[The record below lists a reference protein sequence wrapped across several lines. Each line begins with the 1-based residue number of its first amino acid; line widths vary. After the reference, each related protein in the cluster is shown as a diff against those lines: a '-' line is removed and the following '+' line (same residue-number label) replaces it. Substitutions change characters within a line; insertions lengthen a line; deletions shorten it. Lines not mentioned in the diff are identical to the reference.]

1 MTALLKTTYKIRAA
15 LLTLGTGLMICS
27 SCTDEDF
34 VKAPQNGDR
43 MSFGVSI
50 SDQWTAGHST
60 RSAEPQQPKY
70 EAYQFNNS
78 EKWVVAADEPCI
90 DGASFGNTRP
100 TTRAAEVSKDNFEST
115 YPSFGVYAFASSTA
129 TGDDDW
135 NQTDAGTKLYIS
147 GEQATDPT
155 NDIWST
161 VDAHYWPGADYRM
174 KFFAWAPYSNSALK
188 VSLNANNT
196 PEFEYTV
203 PNDVSKQSDVL
214 FATDINEGTKENP
227 TISQTVKGDYNKPV
241 PLRFRHALTAVKV
254 RVAKGV
260 TGKVTKVQ
268 ISGVHGS
275 GKYTFGADSWIPA
288 TENPGAS
295 YSTPEDWSVDLG
307 ENTNNTGVTV
317 VDNGETFMLMPQ
329 ELTST
334 ANLEVFFEDGTHLSG
349 TIGGEKPNPKPGE
362 DKNYADWKVGHTIVY
377 TISHTSI
384 IYEFEVTPEVE
395 INVKGETK
403 PYEVKSYKIDGAT
416 NTITPVKWSV
426 IEDIFYKIENDKE
439 ITDYD
444 QWTWSFT
451 PTSKTGN
458 GTGSI
463 NSVEDNTTVGRS
475 KLLPVIT
482 RKKYLSNDE
491 FTGNDTHDNGTRN
504 LYSENGNS
512 TANCYMVHR
521 RGRHKFPLIYG
532 NAIKNSSINKNA
544 YTYLGPDLNTVDLPT
559 DRHGQILNNFIDGNG
574 NKITSPR
581 INASS
586 CEMVMTWCDIPDL
599 IQLTNPGDISVS
611 KGDAIAGLND
621 IYWCE
626 FRILTEMVDCSD
638 IYPTANVL
646 LSLRDKTT
654 KKIVW
659 NWHIWFT
666 PYDPSK
672 GLVSANGYQFM
683 PVNLGWCD
691 AQTAH
696 YTPRKRVLKFKQ
708 EESEI
713 EQVMTVIQTATDENI
728 AGYQPNYQWGRKEP
742 MVAAGVGSTETK
754 KIYVSTANG
763 QSEYIET
770 SFNVQNVGSVGIAT
784 ATNNPATFYMNGES
798 WDWDKNHYFN
808 LWNANEYSNKEN
820 TSHTPLVKTVYDPCP
835 AGFMV
840 PPPQASKG
848 FENKNNWRLDN
859 VDYGWTVST
868 DGGSLYFPKTGRRHD
883 YSGEINEID
892 NGEYWTCAR
901 ERGSLDEQGN
911 FVENDIRRGI
921 FLSFPNPQ
929 KEQISF
935 QGASNACAIRP
946 VKEP

>member
-1 MTALLKTTYKIRAA
+1 MTVLLKTTYKIRAA

-34 VKAPQNGDR
+34 VKSPRNGDR

-70 EAYQFNNS
+70 EAYQFDNS
-78 EKWVVAADEPCI
+78 EKWVVAADEPRI
-90 DGASFGNTRP
+90 DGASFGKSRP
-100 TTRAAEVSKDNFEST
+100 TTRAAEVGESNFKTT

-135 NQTDAGTKLYIS
+135 DQTDAGTKLYIS

-161 VDAHYWPGADYRM
+161 VAAHYWPGADYRM
-174 KFFAWAPYSNSALK
+174 KFFAWAPYNNSALE

-203 PNDVSKQSDVL
+203 PDDVNEQKDVL
-214 FATDINEGTKENP
+214 FAIDINEGTKDSPNYKE
-227 TISQTVKGDYNKPV
+227 TVAGNYNNPV

-329 ELTST
+329 VLTST
-334 ANLEVFFEDGTHLSG
+334 AKLEVFFEDGTHLSG

-362 DKNYADWKVGHTIVY
+362 DKSFADWKVGHTIVY

-395 INVKGETK
+395 INVKGEIK

-416 NTITPVKWSV
+416 NTITSVKWSV
-426 IEDIFYKIENDKE
+426 VDDQFYKTEYDEEK
-439 ITDYD
+439 TDNESWY
-444 QWTWSFT
+444 WSFA
-451 PTSKTGN
+451 PASKNGN
-458 GTGSI
+458 GT
-463 NSVEDNTTVGRS
+463 NSTTTVENNTTVGRS
-475 KLLPVIT
+475 KLSPKII
-482 RKKYLSNDE
+482 RKKYLSADTE
-491 FTGNDTHDNGTRN
+491 FTGDQTNDNGTIN

-521 RGRHKFPLIYG
+521 KGGCKFPLVYG
-532 NAIKNSSINKNA
+532 NAIKDGSKNENA
-544 YTYLGPDLNTVDLPT
+544 YTYNGPDLNQVLPN
-559 DRHGQILNNFIDGNG
+559 DRHGQILHRFIDGNG
-574 NKITSPR
+574 DEIKSP
-581 INASS
+581 IIDASN
-586 CEMVMTWCDIPDL
+586 CEMVMTWSDLPDL
-599 IQLTNPGDISVS
+599 MQVINSGDIKVEQ
-611 KGDAIAGLND
+611 GEAIAGFNNV
-621 IYWCE
+621 YWCQ
-626 FRILTEMVDCSD
+626 FRMLTEMIENSD
-638 IYPTANVL
+638 IYPTANIL
-646 LSLRDKTT
+646 LSLRDKAT

-666 PYDPSK
+666 PYDPTK

-708 EESEI
+708 EESDI
-713 EQVMTVIQTATDENI
+713 EKVMTVTQTAPDENI
-728 AGYQPNYQWGRKEP
+728 VGYQPNYQWGRKEP
-742 MVAAGVGSTETK
+742 MVAGGIGGDTTK
-754 KIYVSTANG
+754 KYMSPKPTDRKNIPRHHSMFRMREVS
-763 QSEYIET
+763 E
-770 SFNVQNVGSVGIAT
+770 
-784 ATNNPATFYMNGES
+784 
-798 WDWDKNHYFN
+798 
-808 LWNANEYSNKEN
+808 
-820 TSHTPLVKTVYDPCP
+820 
-835 AGFMV
+835 
-840 PPPQASKG
+840 
-848 FENKNNWRLDN
+848 
-859 VDYGWTVST
+859 
-868 DGGSLYFPKTGRRHD
+868 
-883 YSGEINEID
+883 
-892 NGEYWTCAR
+892 
-901 ERGSLDEQGN
+901 
-911 FVENDIRRGI
+911 
-921 FLSFPNPQ
+921 
-929 KEQISF
+929 
-935 QGASNACAIRP
+935 
-946 VKEP
+946 

>member
-1 MTALLKTTYKIRAA
+1 
-15 LLTLGTGLMICS
+15 
-27 SCTDEDF
+27 
-34 VKAPQNGDR
+34 

-70 EAYQFNNS
+70 EAYQFDNS
-78 EKWVVAADEPCI
+78 EKWVVVSDEPSI
-90 DGASFGNTRP
+90 DGASFGKSKP
-100 TTRAAEVSKDNFEST
+100 TTRAAEVGESNFKTT
-115 YPSFGVYAFASSTA
+115 YPSFGVYAFVSSTA

-161 VDAHYWPGADYRM
+161 IDAHYWPGADYRM
-174 KFFAWAPYSNSALK
+174 KFFAWAPYNNSTLK
-188 VSLNANNT
+188 VSLNAANT

-203 PNDVSKQSDVL
+203 PSDVSEQKDVL
-214 FATDINEGTKENP
+214 FATDINKGAQ
-227 TISQTVKGDYNKPV
+227 QTVEGNYNQPV

-260 TGKVTKVQ
+260 TGKITKVQ

-275 GKYTFGADSWIPA
+275 GKYTFGADSWTPA
-288 TENPGAS
+288 TEEPDAS
-295 YSTPEDWSVDLG
+295 YSTPENWSVDLG
-307 ENTNNTGVTV
+307 ENTDNTGVTV

-334 ANLEVFFEDGTHLSG
+334 AKLEVFFEDGTHLSG

-362 DKNYADWKVGHTIVY
+362 SASFADWKVGHTIVY

-384 IYEFEVTPEVE
+384 IFEFYVTPEVE

-416 NTITPVKWSV
+416 NTITPLKWSV
-426 IEDIFYKIENDKE
+426 IEDNFYKTEDGKE
-439 ITDYD
+439 ITAKDD
-444 QWTWSFT
+444 EWNWSFT
-451 PTSKTGN
+451 PWDKKGN
-458 GTGSI
+458 GTGSAAA
-463 NSVEDNTTVGRS
+463 VEDNTTVGRS
-475 KLLPVIT
+475 KLLPVIK

-491 FTGNDTHDNGTRN
+491 FTGNDTHDNGTRD

-532 NAIKNSSINKNA
+532 NAIKNGSINKNA
-544 YTYLGPDLNTVDLPT
+544 YTYMGPDLNTVDLPT

-574 NKITSPR
+574 NQITSPR
-581 INASS
+581 IDASN

-599 IQLTNPGDISVS
+599 IQLTNLGDISVS
-611 KGDAIAGLND
+611 KGEAIAGLND

-638 IYPTANVL
+638 IFPTANVL
-646 LSLRDKTT
+646 LSLRDKNT

-672 GLVSANGYQFM
+672 GLVSANGYDFM

-696 YTPRKRVLKFKQ
+696 YTPRKRVLKFQQ
-708 EESEI
+708 EESGI
-713 EQVMTVIQTATDENI
+713 EKVMTVIQTAADENI

-742 MVAAGVGSTETK
+742 MVAAGVGGKETK

-763 QSEYIET
+763 KSEYVET
-770 SFNVQNVGSVGIAT
+770 TFNIADEGSVGIAK
-784 ATNNPATFYMNGES
+784 ATNNPSTFYMKGDS
-798 WDWDKNHYFN
+798 YDWDKNHYFN
-808 LWNANEYSNKEN
+808 LWNANEYSNKDN
-820 TSHTPLVKTVYDPCP
+820 TSHTPVVKTVYDPCP

-848 FENKNNWRLDN
+848 FEKNNNWSLDN
-859 VDYGWTVST
+859 VDYGWTVNT
-868 DGGSLYFPKTGRRHD
+868 GGGILYFPKTGRRHD
-883 YSGEINEID
+883 DTGEINEID
-892 NGEYWTCAR
+892 KGEYWTCTR
-901 ERGSLDEQGN
+901 EIKDTEQGIDT
-911 FVENDIRRGI
+911 DIKRCLY
-921 FLSFPNPQ
+921 LSFPTGQSN
-929 KEQISF
+929 QITF